1 MKINLRKVILINKPF
16 QYSILAWFSFLSIIL
31 VSIFYSTI
39 WYFFF
44 NLKKEAA
51 SAGLPPEHIFF
62 TFINEQKAIMDNVF
76 IVSSIVALI
85 VILVGGL
92 VLSHKVAGP
101 LYRLTKHLQG
111 HDKNNIPPVK
121 FRKGDYFPEIEK
133 AFNEF
138 LKK

>member
-1 MKINLRKVILINKPF
+1 MRKVILINKPF

-31 VSIFYSTI
+31 ISIFYSTI
-39 WYFFF
+39 WYFFS
-44 NLKKEAA
+44 NLKKEAI
-51 SAGLPPEHIFF
+51 SVGLPPEHIFF
-62 TFINEQKAIMDNVF
+62 TFINEQKATMDNVF
-76 IVSSIVALI
+76 IISSIVALV

-111 HDKNNIPPVK
+111 HDRNNIPPVK

-133 AFNEF
+133 AFNDF

>member
-1 MKINLRKVILINKPF
+1 MKINMRKVILINKPF

-31 VSIFYSTI
+31 ISIFYSTI
-39 WYFFF
+39 WYFFN
-44 NLKKEAA
+44 NLKKEAL
-51 SAGLPPEHIFF
+51 SVGLPPEHIFF

-111 HDKNNIPPVK
+111 HNRGNITPVK
-121 FRKGDYFPEIEK
+121 FRKGDYFPEIEE